1 MQYKMAEAQVPTTI
15 PTSKGRPSISVEL
28 DDIKYLLALGFTKS
42 KIAEVL
48 GISRKTLYNKIAA
61 CPNTD
66 EFCKYSEVTEA
77 QLDVIVRSVKREYPN
92 DGEVMVAGHLL
103 RLGYRVQRSKLRA
116 SIHRIDPEGTAERRS
131 IAIRQ
136 RACHVSAPN
145 EVWHI
150 DGHHKLIKWRLVIHG
165 GIDGYSRLITFLRCS
180 SNNRSDTVLAAFRS
194 AVEMYGLPTKVR
206 SDHGGENI
214 GVWRLMIEEHE
225 SDECIIVGSST
236 HNVRITR

>member
-66 EFCKYSEVTEA
+66 EFYTYSEVTEA

-116 SIHRIDPEGTAERRS
+116 SIHHIDPEGTAEQRS
-131 IAIRQ
+131 IAIRR
-136 RACHVSAPN
+136 RAYHVSAPN

-165 GIDGYSRLITFLRCS
+165 GIDGYSRLITFL
-180 SNNRSDTVLAAFRS
+180 
-194 AVEMYGLPTKVR
+194 
-206 SDHGGENI
+206 
-214 GVWRLMIEEHE
+214 
-225 SDECIIVGSST
+225 
-236 HNVRITR
+236 